1 MIVMLDLKCQ
11 SIFEDQSK
19 GMEQGI
25 IPFKE
30 FKYQSSMAHPGCTAN
45 PGWYIFALL
54 LQIWREKKKTS
65 WSKGIISYPLL
76 AMTCNVFFYN

>member
-1 MIVMLDLKCQ
+1 MLDLKCP

-19 GMEQGI
+19 GMEQSI

-30 FKYQSSMAHPGCTAN
+30 FKYQSLMAHPGCTAN

-54 LQIWREKKKTS
+54 LRDWREKKKLS
-65 WSKGIISYPLL
+65 WSKGVISDPLL
-76 AMTCNVFFYN
+76 AMTCNVFCRN